1 MIAGNTGGTQ
11 RGYRSGAGL
20 FDWLVTPRRMERSE
34 RRSSLCPVCIATMTL
49 IVAGTTSTG
58 GLTTLVV
65 KKLRA
70 KNSVKK
76 IPPQPKAKEKAL

>member
-1 MIAGNTGGTQ
+1 
-11 RGYRSGAGL
+11 
-20 FDWLVTPRRMERSE
+20 V
-34 RRSSLCPVCIATMTL
+34 CPVCIATMTL

-70 KNSVKK
+70 KSSAKK
-76 IPPQPKAKEKAL
+76 IPHNPKQRSMRYDNEQDRASASGVTL